1 MSQFQ
6 SSPKGAADPT
16 AKYPGGIC
24 PLDAMFRQERAGLVR
39 YLAKRVGPEFAN
51 DLVQDIFLRAAT
63 SRQLSTLVNPRAFLH
78 RIAQN
83 LLVDQARRQRC
94 KIVTVASAEPV
105 ESRCP
110 ADQEHQIEADELEAA
125 LALALGGL
133 PERTRAIFVMHRFDD
148 MAYREIQGE
157 LGISL
162 AGVEYHMMKALAH
175 VRACLSDHATI
186 PESGRSLKIRNSFI

>member
-1 MSQFQ
+1 MSQIQ
-6 SSPKGAADPT
+6 SLPKKTADVS
-16 AKYPGGIC
+16 ARDPGYIC
-24 PLDAMFRQERAGLVR
+24 PLDQMFREESAGLAR

-51 DLVQDIFLRAAT
+51 DLVQEVFLRAAT
-63 SRQLSTLVNPRAFLH
+63 SPQLATLANPRAFLH

-94 KIVTVASAEPV
+94 KIITVASAEPV

-110 ADQEHQIEADELEAA
+110 AEQEHQLEADELEAS

-133 PERTRAIFVMHRFDD
+133 PERTSAIFVMHRFDE
-148 MAYREIQGE
+148 MPYREIQRE
-157 LGISL
+157 FGISL

-175 VRACLSDHATI
+175 VRACLQDRATLQEAN
-186 PESGRSLKIRNSFI
+186 PFCKKRK

>member
-1 MSQFQ
+1 
-6 SSPKGAADPT
+6 
-16 AKYPGGIC
+16 
-24 PLDAMFRQERAGLVR
+24 MFRQERAGLVR
-39 YLAKRVGPEFAN
+39 YLTKKVGREFAN
-51 DLVQDIFLRAAT
+51 DLVQEIFLRAAT
-63 SRQLSTLVNPRAFLH
+63 SPQLSTLANPRAFLH

-94 KIVTVASAEPV
+94 KIVTIASAEPV

-110 ADQEHQIEADELEAA
+110 AEQEYQLEADELEAA
-125 LALALGGL
+125 LAQALGGL
-133 PERTRAIFVMHRFDD
+133 PKRTRAIFVMHRFED

-175 VRACLSDHATI
+175 VRACLHDRAAI
-186 PESGRSLKIRNSFI
+186 PESGQFPQKQK